1 MSDPPP
7 LWWTFDD
14 GIKALKAVEHLYHL
28 NRERYLLGRHF
39 GVYAAPQEPI
49 DILTKLEELGLVEWR
64 DVDPESNEYAAS
76 RLPFLTGT
84 ESPNAPIPAP
94 PATETRARARA
105 KIRRA
110 QERINAELEAKR
122 KGKK

>member
-14 GIKALKAVEHLYHL
+14 GIKALKAVEQLFYL
-28 NRERYLLGRHF
+28 NQERYLVGRHF
-39 GVYAAPQEPI
+39 GVRAAPQEPI
-49 DILTKLEELGLVEWR
+49 DILKQLEELGLVEWR
-64 DVDPESNEYAAS
+64 WVDPKANEYGAS

-84 ESPNAPIPAP
+84 ESPNAPVPTR

-110 QERINAELEAKR
+110 QDKINEELEKTKR
-122 KGKK
+122 EKG